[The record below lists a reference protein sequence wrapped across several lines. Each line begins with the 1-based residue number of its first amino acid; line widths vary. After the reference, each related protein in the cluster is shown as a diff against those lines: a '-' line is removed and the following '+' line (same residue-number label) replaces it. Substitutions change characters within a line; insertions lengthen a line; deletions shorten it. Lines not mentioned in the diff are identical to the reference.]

1 MSRYLHHHLVA
12 FDAYFE
18 APEATTSPEHSKAL
32 PCRNVVTPPMPWT
45 GEYAVCHRPVVDRVA
60 DVKAVV
66 LKCAGTVGGVE
77 HRELYAEK
85 MDRPPPG
92 GRNVRAAARTQPSHY
107 LGPEAPARVDVKSR
121 FDPTSAHSASSGRRS
136 ISFRPP
142 QIPCCSLER
151 IAYSRQSLRTPQLAQ
166 IAFAFDSRMSLSSL
180 RSKCDGGKKSAVF
193 GPRHAAFA
201 CHIASACRTLIHNPP
216 VPRQNGSASS
226 TLTTRGTA
234 EF

>member
-1 MSRYLHHHLVA
+1 MSRYFYHHLVA
-12 FDAYFE
+12 FDAYLE
-18 APEATTSPEHSKAL
+18 APETGASAEHGKAL
-32 PCRNVVTPPMPWT
+32 PCRNVVTPPMPGT
-45 GEYAVCHRPVVDRVA
+45 GQYAVCHRPVVDRVA

-66 LKCAGTVGGVE
+66 LKRAGTVGSVE
-77 HRELYAEK
+77 HRNLYAEK
-85 MDRPPPG
+85 ADRPPPA
-92 GRNVRAAARTQPSHY
+92 GRDVGEAARTQPSHY
-107 LGPEAPARVDVKSR
+107 PGLEALPRADVESR
-121 FDPTSAHSASSGRRS
+121 FEPTSAHSASSGRRS

-166 IAFAFDSRMSLSSL
+166 IAFALDSRMSLSSL
-180 RSKCDGGKKSAVF
+180 RSKCEGGKKSAVF

-201 CHIASACRTLIHNPP
+201 CHIASACRTLILNPP